1 MLLKAAEVQKMLEG
15 ETDKNWVYPIERA
28 LNKNI

>member
-1 MLLKAAEVQKMLEG
+1 MFLKAAEVQKMLEG
-15 ETDKNWVYPIERA
+15 EIDRNWVYPIERA